1 MTDLNHALKKC
12 NLCQDFVTHWTFQ
25 CPKLK
30 CAKCNE
36 NGHARKDCAQK
47 SGEDQQKL
55 ESVVSEIEISG
66 QLDNC
71 ELECVEDNVQLD
83 NLPMYKASKTY
94 VFIKT
99 VLCASGKATAPINSA
114 ISIRKSKDFP
124 TKVTL
129 ITKEITLKKSPLEVF
144 DIVIMI
150 NRNCKDLSTHS
161 IIKQLRAMF

>member
-47 SGEDQQKL
+47 SGENEQRKL
-55 ESVVSEIEISG
+55 ESVVSEIEI
-66 QLDNC
+66 
-71 ELECVEDNVQLD
+71 ECVEDNVQLD
-83 NLPMYKASKTY
+83 NFPLDKASKTY

-99 VLCASGKATAPINSA
+99 RLCASGKVTAPINSA

-129 ITKEITLKKSPLEVF
+129 ITTEITLKTSPLEVF
-144 DIVIMI
+144 DMVILI
-150 NRNCKDLSTHS
+150 NRNCKDLCTHG
-161 IIKQLRAMF
+161 IIKQLRATL